1 MATPKTLKA
10 IDASLVLLAIAGLLT
25 GGIGCGGGDNL
36 QEFDDAHIKPAD
48 PGAHDHHHHHHDE
61 EHKAPHGGTLV
72 ALGDHQYHAE
82 IAWDETAKTIT
93 VYVLDGEAEK
103 AVPIDAKEIVLAI
116 GIGKNAETHKFT
128 AKPQENDGD
137 GKCSRFVSSDKA
149 LFDKFHDSE
158 STSGQIDLPIGEK
171 TFPGVVAHDHHD
183 HDHDHDHG
191 EKGEHK
197 HDEKGDHKHEKK
209 GEDSSPKKT
218 GK

>member
-1 MATPKTLKA
+1 MKPA
-10 IDASLVLLAIAGLLT
+10 IPTSLIFGIALSLLV
-25 GGIGCGGGDNL
+25 GCGGSDDF
-36 QEFDDAHIKPAD
+36 QEFDDGHIKPAD
-48 PGAHDHHHHHHDE
+48 PGAHDHHHHHHHDE
-61 EHKAPHGGTLV
+61 DHDAPHGGTLG

-82 IAWDETAKTIT
+82 IAWDEKAKTIT

-171 TFPGVVAHDHHD
+171 TFPVVVAHDHHD

-197 HDEKGDHKHEKK
+197 HEKK

>member
-93 VYVLDGEAEK
+93 VYVLDGEAER
-103 AVPIDAKEIVLAI
+103 ALLPALSAREHIAGVL
-116 GIGKNAETHKFT
+116 
-128 AKPQENDGD
+128 
-137 GKCSRFVSSDKA
+137 R
-149 LFDKFHDSE
+149 
-158 STSGQIDLPIGEK
+158 
-171 TFPGVVAHDHHD
+171 
-183 HDHDHDHG
+183 
-191 EKGEHK
+191 
-197 HDEKGDHKHEKK
+197 
-209 GEDSSPKKT
+209 
-218 GK
+218 

>member
-103 AVPIDAKEIVLAI
+103 AVPIDVEEIVLAV
-116 GIGKNAETHKFT
+116 GIGKDAETHKFT

-171 TFPGVVAHDHHD
+171 TYPVVVAHDHHD

-197 HDEKGDHKHEKK
+197 HEKK

>member
-1 MATPKTLKA
+1 MKPA
-10 IDASLVLLAIAGLLT
+10 IPTSLIFGIALSLLV
-25 GGIGCGGGDNL
+25 GCGGSDDF

-82 IAWDETAKTIT
+82 IAWDEKAKTIT

-103 AVPIDAKEIVLAI
+103 AVPIDAEEIVLAV
-116 GIGKNAETHKFT
+116 GIGKDAETHKFT

-171 TFPGVVAHDHHD
+171 TYPVVVAHDHHD
-183 HDHDHDHG
+183 HDHDHD

-197 HDEKGDHKHEKK
+197 HDEKGDHKPEKK

>member
-1 MATPKTLKA
+1 MWRWRQPPGK
-10 IDASLVLLAIAGLLT
+10 
-25 GGIGCGGGDNL
+25 
-36 QEFDDAHIKPAD
+36 FDDAHIKPAD

-82 IAWDETAKTIT
+82 NAWDETAKTIT

-103 AVPIDAKEIVLAI
+103 AVPIDVEEIVLAV
-116 GIGKNAETHKFT
+116 GIGKDAETHKFT

-171 TFPGVVAHDHHD
+171 TFPSSSLMPKIMIMTTIRARRGPQAR
-183 HDHDHDHG
+183 
-191 EKGEHK
+191 EKGRGLIAE
-197 HDEKGDHKHEKK
+197 ENRQVGQ
-209 GEDSSPKKT
+209 GALRAGSPPL
-218 GK
+218 GSVPGIG

>member
-103 AVPIDAKEIVLAI
+103 AVPIDVEEIVLAV
-116 GIGKNAETHKFT
+116 GIGKDAETHKFT

-158 STSGQIDLPIGEK
+158 STSGQIDLPIGEM
-171 TFPGVVAHDHHD
+171 TFPVVVAHDHHD

-197 HDEKGDHKHEKK
+197 HEKK

>member
-103 AVPIDAKEIVLAI
+103 AVPIDVEEIVLAV
-116 GIGKNAETHKFT
+116 GIGKDAETHKFT

-158 STSGQIDLPIGEK
+158 STSGQIDLPIGEN
-171 TFPGVVAHDHHD
+171 TFPVVVAHDHHD

-197 HDEKGDHKHEKK
+197 HEKK

>member
-1 MATPKTLKA
+1 MKPA
-10 IDASLVLLAIAGLLT
+10 IPTSLIFGIALSLLV
-25 GGIGCGGGDNL
+25 GCGGSDDF
-36 QEFDDAHIKPAD
+36 QEFDDGHIKPAD
-48 PGAHDHHHHHHDE
+48 PGAHDHHHHHHHDE
-61 EHKAPHGGTLV
+61 DHDAPHGGTLV

-82 IAWDETAKTIT
+82 IAWDEKAKTIT

-137 GKCSRFVSSDKA
+137 GKCSRFVSSDTA

-171 TFPGVVAHDHHD
+171 TFPVVVAHDHHD

-209 GEDSSPKKT
+209 GEQSSPKKA